1 MTTKEA
7 LNALYE
13 SRNYHTQLR
22 EDAKHKGDL
31 EEVAIEQATLNSIAR
46 AIGEYERRRK

>member
-31 EEVAIEQATLNSIAR
+31 EEVAIEQATIDCILR
-46 AIGEYERRRK
+46 AISEYERKRR